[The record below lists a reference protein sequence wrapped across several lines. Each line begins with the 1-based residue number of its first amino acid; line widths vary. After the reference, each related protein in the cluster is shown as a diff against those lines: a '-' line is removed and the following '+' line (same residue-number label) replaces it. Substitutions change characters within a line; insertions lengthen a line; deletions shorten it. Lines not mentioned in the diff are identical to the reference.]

1 MKTLLRSAL
10 LLAASTAFALAAPEG
25 WLTDWEAAKAKSA
38 ADREAEKAA
47 KLAAD
52 EALKRREDS
61 IKAFDEARLR
71 RVMDVAAQRKAADE
85 AKAANELI
93 VLGFLRRGMKVL
105 DLKVYCDGAVAT
117 ADLDVGLVPKST
129 LDDAAINGLMNDA
142 DIATAGVYSITPAS
156 ILTEVTEDSYLVG
169 KLQTAGLANA
179 DVIKGYALV
188 FENI

>member
-1 MKTLLRSAL
+1 MAAIDLTSANTNKSTQMAKLLNSDGGYH
-10 LLAASTAFALAAPEG
+10 LLAPQDIGAHV
-25 WLTDWEAAKAKSA
+25 
-38 ADREAEKAA
+38 
-47 KLAAD
+47 
-52 EALKRREDS
+52 
-61 IKAFDEARLR
+61 
-71 RVMDVAAQRKAADE
+71 RVIPFNYVADE

-93 VLGFLRRGMKVL
+93 VLGFLGRGMKVL